1 MTIDGFLITLRRFI
15 ARREEPNIIWCD
27 NESNFVGVE
36 KELKQ
41 APQNVNYDFIGKQLA
56 LRNIEWKFLQPI
68 RSEMGGVW
76 EIMVKLTKRTLKNV
90 TKDRPMHEEVL
101 RTFLVEVESTLNSPP
116 LTSLIDDCND

>member
-1 MTIDGFLITLRRFI
+1 M
-15 ARREEPNIIWCD
+15 
-27 NESNFVGVE
+27 
-36 KELKQ
+36 
-41 APQNVNYDFIGKQLA
+41 A

-116 LTSLIDDCND
+116 LTSLIDDCNE